1 MSTLSDKFSIYLGAD
16 LLPVPST
23 CSQNEIH
30 NYSLITGYKV
40 RISGGLPWPELSIY
54 TWHQQLLYSPKV
66 LFLKPHRF
74 WTFVTNLTRIH
85 TLIFC
90 CDMNSKQYSSCRLE
104 WDTHSRTTWWPS
116 ESEALETPEQVSL
129 DLPSGWPR
137 LTSPPTQTLP
147 PVSSLP
153 RPTSWSTISE
163 YTNIYA
169 HTNPCSSWT
178 SLNDY
183 HSFTLIQV
191 SRRPWVS
198 VTQQTSRPHEHPLY
212 TWLHTHYFCHVL
224 SPHLTLFYYK
234 ACCI

>member
-1 MSTLSDKFSIYLGAD
+1 MSPLSDKFSIYLGAD

-66 LFLKPHRF
+66 LFLKPLRF
-74 WTFVTNLTRIH
+74 WTFVTNLKRIH

-104 WDTHSRTTWWPS
+104 WDTHSHTTWWPS
-116 ESEALETPEQVSL
+116 ESGALETPEQVSL

-147 PVSSLP
+147 PLSKVFRDQQADQLFQRIQIYTHIQTHAP
-153 RPTSWSTISE
+153 VGHHWTI
-163 YTNIYA
+163 NI
-169 HTNPCSSWT
+169 
-178 SLNDY
+178 
-183 HSFTLIQV
+183 HS
-191 SRRPWVS
+191 
-198 VTQQTSRPHEHPLY
+198 H
-212 TWLHTHYFCHVL
+212 
-224 SPHLTLFYYK
+224 
-234 ACCI
+234 